1 MRSTILSFNFTT
13 SDHTSSFSYPRQ
25 LDATK
30 EYEASL
36 LSMETYYTLF
46 NITEK
51 NDKFSYNPG
60 SGYKTI
66 TFSPGA
72 YGDSQISSKIAC
84 LMKEQGDDP
93 KNIVIDI
100 QKHSSKSTIKLKNN
114 FKVDFT
120 INKQIRRI
128 NVPR

>member
-1 MRSTILSFNFTT
+1 MRSTILRFNFTT
-13 SDHTSSFSYPRQ
+13 SDHTSSLPYPLQ

-36 LSMETYYTLF
+36 LSMETYNTLF

-66 TFSPGA
+66 KFHPEHMRFLK
-72 YGDSQISSKIAC
+72 Y
-84 LMKEQGDDP
+84 LP
-93 KNIVIDI
+93 KLFI
-100 QKHSSKSTIKLKNN
+100 L
-114 FKVDFT
+114 
-120 INKQIRRI
+120 
-128 NVPR
+128 